1 MPEKEE
7 SLKSSESNA
16 DFKAVPGKTSSIL
29 ESDIFQAD
37 PEQERELYLRMFV
50 DNYQPEGAQDQSL
63 GPLSEIP
70 VAGASYQNP
79 FERQKSNDE
88 TFLFTKK
95 TLIQASE
102 STSSLNDRQDS
113 DRPEVLTSQQSLKDR
128 DFDLTLTRK
137 SQNFKKSMKQVSF
150 KE

>member
-1 MPEKEE
+1 M
-7 SLKSSESNA
+7 
-16 DFKAVPGKTSSIL
+16 
-29 ESDIFQAD
+29 
-37 PEQERELYLRMFV
+37 
-50 DNYQPEGAQDQSL
+50 
-63 GPLSEIP
+63 
-70 VAGASYQNP
+70 AGASYQNP

>member
-1 MPEKEE
+1 
-7 SLKSSESNA
+7 
-16 DFKAVPGKTSSIL
+16 
-29 ESDIFQAD
+29 
-37 PEQERELYLRMFV
+37 
-50 DNYQPEGAQDQSL
+50 L

-113 DRPEVLTSQQSLKDR
+113 DRPEVLTS
-128 DFDLTLTRK
+128 
-137 SQNFKKSMKQVSF
+137 
-150 KE
+150 